1 MSSAAYTTQPASPS
15 PLRPIRV
22 VLIQPEGYAHAG
34 ALSELVE
41 TLLYGLAALDLP
53 VDFAV
58 NECAPNATNLIVGG
72 HLLDPAG
79 LAALPADAI
88 LYNSEQIDDSSNWMQ
103 PAYLDALQSR
113 PVWDYGAQNLQR
125 LRERGASQTK
135 HVPIGYVPQL
145 TRIPVL
151 QPEEQDIDVL
161 FYGAINERRKA
172 ILEGLI
178 ARGLRIEFLSG
189 IYREARDHYIARAKV
204 VLNLHYYPASVF
216 ETVRVSYLLA
226 NEKAIVAECG
236 PSKTLP
242 SELADALCAVP
253 YENLID
259 ACCTLVADA
268 GARATLARRGF
279 EAFSKQ
285 NETSILAAA
294 LDLPAPPPAPALPAY
309 LNLGSG
315 KDWRAICL
323 NADID
328 TTFRPDVVLDIACP
342 DTIGS
347 RLDSTRFGT
356 FALQD
361 NQFEAIFAND
371 VLEHIPDLKTAMTNC
386 LRLIKP
392 GGTFHIQ
399 VPYELSLG
407 AWQDPTHVRAFNEN
421 SWLYY
426 TDWYWYLGWLEARFD
441 RLGTEFDLSPFGH
454 ELHDAGTPLPDLLR
468 TPRAV
473 EAMRVILR
481 KRYLQESEIER
492 AANALQRPWDAAEGP
507 QA

>member
-1 MSSAAYTTQPASPS
+1 MPSAARSA
-15 PLRPIRV
+15 RPIRI
-22 VLIQPEGYAHAG
+22 VLVQPEGYAHAG

-41 TLLYGLAALDLP
+41 TLLYGLNALGIP
-53 VDFAV
+53 VDFAL
-58 NECAPNATNLIVGG
+58 NEYASGATNLVVGA
-72 HLLDPAG
+72 HLLDAAG
-79 LAALPADAI
+79 LAALRADAI
-88 LYNSEQIDDSSNWMQ
+88 LYNSEQIDEASGWMQ
-103 PAYLDALQSR
+103 PAYLAALQKHA
-113 PVWDYGAQNLQR
+113 VWDYGAENVRRLQA
-125 LRERGASQTK
+125 LGAARVR
-135 HVPIGYVPQL
+135 HVPLGYVPQL

-172 ILEGLI
+172 VLEGLI
-178 ARGLRIEFLSG
+178 ARGLRIEFLAG
-189 IYREARDHYIARAKV
+189 VYREARDRYIARAKV

-226 NEKAIVAECG
+226 NEKAVVAECG
-236 PSKTLP
+236 PNTTLP
-242 SELADALCAVP
+242 PELTDALCAVP
-253 YENLID
+253 YDGLVD
-259 ACCTLVADA
+259 ACCQLVADA
-268 GARATLARRGF
+268 GARANLARRGF
-279 EAFSKQ
+279 ECFSRLD
-285 NETSILAAA
+285 EATHLAAA
-294 LDLPAPPPAPALPAY
+294 LDLPVPPAPPALPAF

-315 KDWRAICL
+315 KDWRANCL
-323 NADID
+323 NVDID
-328 TTFRPDVVLDIACP
+328 ATFRPDAVLDIARP
-342 DTIGS
+342 DALGG
-347 RLDSTRFGT
+347 RLESARFGA
-356 FALQD
+356 FSLHD

-371 VLEHIPDLKTAMTNC
+371 VLEHIPDLKTAMANI
-386 LRLIKP
+386 LRLLKP
-392 GGTFHIQ
+392 GGSFHVQ

-441 RLGTEFDLSPFGH
+441 RLGTEFELSPLGH
-454 ELHDAGTPLPDLLR
+454 ELHAAGKALPEILR

-473 EAMRVILR
+473 DAMRVILR

>member
-1 MSSAAYTTQPASPS
+1 MPSAARSA
-15 PLRPIRV
+15 RPIRI
-22 VLIQPEGYAHAG
+22 VLVQPEGYAHAG

-41 TLLYGLAALDLP
+41 TLLYGLNALGIP
-53 VDFAV
+53 VDFAL
-58 NECAPNATNLIVGG
+58 NEYAPGTTNLVVGT
-72 HLLDPAG
+72 HLLDAAG

-88 LYNSEQIDDSSNWMQ
+88 LYNSEQIDEASGWMQ
-103 PAYLDALQSR
+103 PAYLAALQKHA
-113 PVWDYGAQNLQR
+113 VWDYGAENVRR
-125 LRERGASQTK
+125 LHALGAARVR
-135 HVPIGYVPQL
+135 HVPLGYVPQL

-151 QPEEQDIDVL
+151 PPEEQDIDVL

-172 ILEGLI
+172 VLEGLI
-178 ARGLRIEFLSG
+178 ARGLRIEFLAG
-189 IYREARDHYIARAKV
+189 VYREARDRYIARAKV

-226 NEKAIVAECG
+226 NEKAVVAECG
-236 PSKTLP
+236 PNTTLP
-242 SELADALCAVP
+242 PELTDALCAVP
-253 YENLID
+253 YDGLVD
-259 ACCTLVADA
+259 ACCQLVADA
-268 GARATLARRGF
+268 GARANLARRGF
-279 EAFSKQ
+279 ECFSRLD
-285 NETSILAAA
+285 EATHLAAA
-294 LDLPAPPPAPALPAY
+294 LDLPVPPAPPALPAF

-315 KDWRAICL
+315 KDWRANCL
-323 NADID
+323 NVDID
-328 TTFRPDVVLDIACP
+328 ATFRPDAVLDIARP
-342 DTIGS
+342 DALGG
-347 RLDSTRFGT
+347 RLESARCGAFS
-356 FALQD
+356 LHD

-371 VLEHIPDLKTAMTNC
+371 VLEHIPDLKTAMANI
-386 LRLIKP
+386 LRLLKP
-392 GGTFHIQ
+392 GGSFHVQ

-441 RLGTEFDLSPFGH
+441 RLGTEFELSPLGH
-454 ELHDAGTPLPDLLR
+454 ELHAAGKALPEILR

-473 EAMRVILR
+473 DAMRVILR